1 MRVKTATF
9 SPHGAPIRVAIV
21 DSQWLQ
27 PAAGDQLLAQL
38 QSHFPLEPIML
49 VSIEE
54 DGFGAYA
61 PFQTHTLLALLQ
73 LEQLTL
79 CEIDLSVPPAEK
91 DEPLPF

>member
-9 SPHGAPIRVAIV
+9 SPHGAPVRIAIV
-21 DSQWLQ
+21 DSQWAQ
-27 PAAGDQLLAQL
+27 PGAGDELLAQL
-38 QSHFPLEPIML
+38 QKHFPCEPIML
-49 VSIEE
+49 VSIKR

-73 LEQLTL
+73 LETL
-79 CEIDLSVPPAEK
+79 ALHEVDLSMPPAEK